1 MGELA
6 EYPCD
11 IVKSMLSDALCTI
24 SWRARPRSFVSLMT
38 LYESNY
44 IRLGWLVPDLRRLHG
59 SLSSAVA
66 GEPVLELSV
75 VEQCRYTT
83 SLQMT
88 YLFGE
93 GAGAEREPGLEIR
106 VYHDARLAEACGTG
120 AAPANPRLRQ
130 IACGAGRDPGGRW
143 SCNMLLNKWLEYCV
157 GSGHRFAVPV
167 A

>member
-1 MGELA
+1 MVT
-6 EYPCD
+6 D
-11 IVKSMLSDALCTI
+11 DLCTI

-44 IRLGWLVPDLRRLHG
+44 IRLGWLVPDLRRLRG
-59 SLSSAVA
+59 SLTSEVA
-66 GEPVLELSV
+66 GEPPLELAV

-83 SLQMT
+83 ALHMT

-93 GAGAEREPGLEIR
+93 GGAVTREPQLEVR

-120 AAPANPRLRQ
+120 AAPTHPRLRRLASAVAASRGQ
-130 IACGAGRDPGGRW
+130 RW

-157 GSGHRFAVPV
+157 ESGHRFAVP
-167 A
+167 AA

>member
-1 MGELA
+1 
-6 EYPCD
+6 
-11 IVKSMLSDALCTI
+11 MLSDALCTI

-44 IRLGWLVPDLRRLHG
+44 IRLGWLVPDLRRARG
-59 SLSSAVA
+59 SLTSAVV
-66 GEPVLELSV
+66 GEPALELSV

-120 AAPANPRLRQ
+120 AEPARPRLRK
-130 IACGAGRDPGGRW
+130 IASGVAADSGQRW